1 MWLYYGT
8 GRWNGTPTSI
18 FFVGVGGVSGIP
30 RDLGCAWSTVLS
42 AGLTC
47 SDGGVLLR
55 RGIELTLFYG
65 VEGVFLALGGCER
78 GRIALYIGVFGGFQP
93 I

>member
-8 GRWNGTPTSI
+8 GIWNGTPTSI
-18 FFVGVGGVSGIP
+18 FFVGVGGVWNFQGS
-30 RDLGCAWSTVLS
+30 RRAWSTVLS

-55 RGIELTLFYG
+55 RGIELTLI
-65 VEGVFLALGGCER
+65 EGV
-78 GRIALYIGVFGGFQP
+78 
-93 I
+93 

>member
-8 GRWNGTPTSI
+8 GSWNGTPTSK

-30 RDLGCAWSTVLS
+30 RDLGEPGVQSSRSCS
-42 AGLTC
+42 C
-47 SDGGVLLR
+47 SDGLRLLR

-65 VEGVFLALGGCER
+65 VEGVFFKVGGHDR
-78 GRIALYIGVFGGFQP
+78 GRIALYIGVFSRF
-93 I
+93 